1 MVIVAGK
8 NKSLLFGIR
17 AIMAVRC
24 RWVGTYWVVGRGWVA
39 GRRQAGGWWIVGGN
53 CPLYNVPFS
62 EKLGVI

>member
-1 MVIVAGK
+1 M
-8 NKSLLFGIR
+8 
-17 AIMAVRC
+17 
-24 RWVGTYWVVGRGWVA
+24 GRGWVA